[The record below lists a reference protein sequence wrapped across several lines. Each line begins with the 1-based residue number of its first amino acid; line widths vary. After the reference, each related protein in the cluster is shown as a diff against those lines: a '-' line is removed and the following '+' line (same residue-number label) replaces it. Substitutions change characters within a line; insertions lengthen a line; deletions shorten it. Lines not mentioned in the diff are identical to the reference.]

1 MAKKSL
7 LEKIGGFNG
16 ADMGDEFYL
25 MYDIISSGCKIGYCD
40 DSGVVA
46 TRGSQVGLTLGENR
60 LRAEKKLF
68 EFIKS
73 NYDKMT
79 FGQRCYASDIT
90 LRNL

>member
-1 MAKKSL
+1 
-7 LEKIGGFNG
+7 
-16 ADMGDEFYL
+16 

-79 FGQRCYASDIT
+79 FGQRCYARFRYNVT
-90 LRNL
+90 KLMTYKRAKRYFKML